1 MGIVITYEGCLDDPA
16 RLDCLIEAVKQRC
29 HHLQWPCQEVD
40 QHIVGEAYY
49 FIGDQETSGHRPG
62 VSTVSAFF
70 GQKAVDERIRG
81 LLVHPPGTET
91 LTLTFNPAGRLQY
104 YQALPGRPYTTLAGY
119 GMSFT
124 QEPGYYLE
132 SSNHWVK
139 TTGEV
144 TSHVL
149 IVALLR
155 FLQDNYMSNLVVHD
169 PTGFWDNVD
178 MTALTQEHIRMQA
191 LIDLFQ
197 ESDLVQDLLGLVGI
211 ADLAMLTRVPRG
223 DELN

>member
-1 MGIVITYEGCLDDPA
+1 
-16 RLDCLIEAVKQRC
+16 
-29 HHLQWPCQEVD
+29 
-40 QHIVGEAYY
+40 
-49 FIGDQETSGHRPG
+49 
-62 VSTVSAFF
+62 
-70 GQKAVDERIRG
+70 
-81 LLVHPPGTET
+81 
-91 LTLTFNPAGRLQY
+91 
-104 YQALPGRPYTTLAGY
+104 
-119 GMSFT
+119 MSFT

-132 SSNHWVK
+132 SSGHWVK

-169 PTGFWDNVD
+169 PTGFWDNLD
-178 MTALTQEHIRMQA
+178 MTALTQEHTRMQA

-197 ESDLVQDLLGLVGI
+197 ESDLVQDLLRLVGI
-211 ADLAMLTRVPRG
+211 VDMAMLTRVPRG